1 MYTPA
6 RNVRRR
12 LFATPASASRAPKRA
27 RTATSRARAVNRFIT
42 RGVRRTGTLTQQVK
56 SLQSFVNKLK
66 PEKKYVDVGL
76 TLTNIAD
83 AGTGGVVHLTQV
95 AQGDTQSTRT
105 GNAINLT
112 DIKIGFQFDR
122 GTTVSAGNNGHVRFA
137 VVVDKEQVADTSPTA
152 AAIFTSG
159 DPICPR
165 PNLANL
171 ERFRILYISPQIDP
185 LMAVLDTDIT
195 SPPQRSN
202 LMEYSWSGNLKV
214 AFNDTASTDIEKNGV
229 YFVVLSANNSD
240 TIDTSGTCRIG
251 FTDV

>member
-1 MYTPA
+1 
-6 RNVRRR
+6 
-12 LFATPASASRAPKRA
+12 
-27 RTATSRARAVNRFIT
+27 
-42 RGVRRTGTLTQQVK
+42 
-56 SLQSFVNKLK
+56 VNKLK
-66 PEKKYVDVGL
+66 PEKKYVDVSL
-76 TLTNIAD
+76 AITNNAD

-112 DIKIGFQFDR
+112 DIKIGFQWDR
-122 GTTVSAGNNGHVRFA
+122 GTTITAGINAHVRFA
-137 VVVDKEQVADTSPTA
+137 VVVDREQVADTVPTA
-152 AAIFTSG
+152 AAIFTSA
-159 DPICPR
+159 DPINPR

-171 ERFRILYISPQIDP
+171 ERFRILYVSPQIDP

-214 AFNDTASTDIEKNGV
+214 AYNDTASTDIEKNGV
-229 YFVVLSANNSD
+229 YFVILTANSGD

-251 FTDV
+251 YTDV